1 MTRDRTT
8 PVREVEG
15 LNSETGWPT
24 EINFA
29 DGLVGCEDWRHFELV
44 KDDEAGP
51 VMLLQCLDESEVGFF
66 VVEPSEIVE
75 DYQIDIPPEAA
86 EAIGLSDWQEAR
98 VLCTLIIRPDPPL
111 VIANLLGPLVI
122 NPGNGRGVQVILNNS
137 QYSARH
143 VVVGESK
150 GEQSC

>member
-51 VMLLQCLDESEVGFF
+51 VMLLPCLDEAVVGFF
-66 VVEPSEIVE
+66 LGGAPGIVE
-75 DYQIDIPPEAA
+75 GYPI
-86 EAIGLSDWQEAR
+86 
-98 VLCTLIIRPDPPL
+98 
-111 VIANLLGPLVI
+111 
-122 NPGNGRGVQVILNNS
+122 
-137 QYSARH
+137 
-143 VVVGESK
+143 
-150 GEQSC
+150 